1 MSKSNAI
8 KFISDRRYR
17 WMSNFYGAPFYLD
30 GFGVTFPTVEHAF
43 QFCKTQ
49 DREWQD
55 RIRSAKSPGDAKRL
69 GRQCP
74 MRKDWED
81 VKVGVMTDL
90 VTKKFLQHPDLA
102 KKLLDTGGR
111 SIQEDSPWDSF
122 WGTGKDGKG
131 KNVMGKI
138 LSKVRREL

>member
-1 MSKSNAI
+1 MSSKVI

-17 WMSNFYGAPFYLD
+17 WMSNFYGAPIYLD
-30 GFGVTFPTVEHAF
+30 DFGITFPTVEHAF
-43 QFCKTQ
+43 QFCKTR

-55 RIRSAKSPGDAKRL
+55 RIREAKSPGDAKRL
-69 GRQCP
+69 GRRCP

-81 VKVGVMTDL
+81 VKVGVMTEL

-102 KKLLDTGGR
+102 KKLMDTGGR
-111 SIQEDSPWDSF
+111 SIQEDSPWDAF

-131 KNVMGKI
+131 ENMMGRI
-138 LSKVRREL
+138 LKKVRREL